1 MDLLPLVCTDCE
13 NKVTGREVNR
23 LVLEAELFVPR
34 LCPGETSEYWENM
47 PADPVAW
54 RRSCILRLHVF
65 GIFTE
70 QLPALAYGYNPISV
84 AFLPRKYLAT

>member
-1 MDLLPLVCTDCE
+1 
-13 NKVTGREVNR
+13 
-23 LVLEAELFVPR
+23 
-34 LCPGETSEYWENM
+34 M